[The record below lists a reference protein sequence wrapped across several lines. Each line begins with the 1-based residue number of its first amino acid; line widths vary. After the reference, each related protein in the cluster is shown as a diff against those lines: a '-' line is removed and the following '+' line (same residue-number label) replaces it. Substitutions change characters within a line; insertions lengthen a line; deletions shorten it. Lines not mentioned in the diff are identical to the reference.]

1 MEEVI
6 YKVLLAG
13 IDTLEIGYCI
23 ARYQLSQEEW
33 DMLKGAKESAQST
46 LYEKGSGVRFR
57 GYDFM
62 VLRTGFRRYKFILS
76 NEDLDVRIFVDARS
90 GEHFPELKVRF
101 RSQFLWRHN
110 WKDVVRK
117 VDEWLRTWAYVTQV
131 KISRIDITADIM
143 GKLPMLSL
151 ELREV
156 VTRARKRRAFGTYER
171 YSDGYEPSGYKL
183 GKNDLSCRI
192 YDKTKEVSISGKKWF
207 ENLWSKKDW
216 EKGKVVTRVEFQ
228 CRRKVIRMMQ
238 IETLEDLFLKVPDL
252 WRYLTVEWLTIR
264 IIQSDSHRTRWPI
277 TGFWQ
282 VVQSAGSCFGETVG
296 VSRLKQMKANKDI
309 LERNL
314 RGYVFGLAALAMKSL
329 PGSDVA
335 YGRSYVAYFLEGV
348 LEDLNFEQEVQKR
361 KHKYDSMEY

>member
-1 MEEVI
+1 MKEVI
-6 YKVLLAG
+6 YRVLIGG

-33 DMLKGAKESAQST
+33 DMLKEAKESAQST
-46 LYEKGSGVRFR
+46 LYEKGSSIRFR
-57 GYDFM
+57 GYDFI
-62 VLRTGFRRYKFILS
+62 VLRTGFGRYKFILS
-76 NEDLDVRIFVDARS
+76 NEDLDIRIFVDAKS

-101 RSQFLWRHN
+101 KSQFLWRHN
-110 WKDVVRK
+110 WKDAVRK
-117 VDEWLRTWAYVTQV
+117 VDEWIRTWAYVTQV
-131 KISRIDITADIM
+131 KISRIDITVDIM
-143 GKLPMLSL
+143 GKLPVLSP

-156 VTRARKRRAFGTYER
+156 VTRARKRRVFGTFER

-207 ENLWSKKDW
+207 ENLWSKKGW
-216 EKGKVVTRVEFQ
+216 GKGKVVTRVEFQ

-238 IETLEDLFLKVPDL
+238 IETLEDLFLKMPDL

-264 IIQSDSHRTRWPI
+264 IIQNDSHRTRWPI

-282 VVQSAGSCFGETVG
+282 VVKSAGSCFGETVG

-314 RGYVFGLAALAMKSL
+314 RGYVIGLAALAMKSL

-335 YGRSYVAYFLEGV
+335 YGRSYVTYFLEGV